1 MHDQSIVF
9 YTNPMSRGR
18 IVRWMLE
25 ELAIPYETVIL
36 EYAKSMKA
44 PEYLAINPMG
54 KVPAL
59 VHKFESDV
67 LPRQNGFESD
77 VLPGQNKVAVITE
90 AAAICAYLADAFPE
104 KNLAP
109 ALNNRAD
116 YYRWMFFAAGPL
128 EQAIT
133 NHAIGVQAPPEKSM
147 MLGYGSYTAA
157 LDVLEYAVR
166 GKTYLIGEQ
175 FSAADVI
182 VGSQIGFG
190 LAFGSIEKRPE
201 FERYWSGLSAR
212 PAKLR
217 ADAID
222 NALMP
227 QK

>member
-1 MHDQSIVF
+1 MAEQTMIF

-25 ELAIPYETVIL
+25 ELAVPYETVVL
-36 EYAKSMKA
+36 EYSKSMKA
-44 PEYLAINPMG
+44 PEYLALNPMG

-59 VHKFESDV
+59 VHTFELDV
-67 LPRQNGFESD
+67 LPR
-77 VLPGQNKVAVITE
+77 QNKVAVITE

-104 KNLAP
+104 KKLAP
-109 ALNNRAD
+109 ALNDRAA

-133 NHAIGVQAPPEKSM
+133 NNAIGVQAPEKAM

-157 LDVLEYAVR
+157 LDALEYAVR
-166 GKTYLIGEQ
+166 GKSFLVGEQ
-175 FSAADVI
+175 FSAADV
-182 VGSQIGFG
+182 VLGSQIGFG
-190 LAFGSIEKRPE
+190 LAFGSIERRPE
-201 FERYWSGLSAR
+201 FLRYWDGLNAR
-212 PAKLR
+212 PAKVR